1 MNADECQTEALLSPW
16 GLWPFRAQHAPVIAT
31 WVTNETQLRW
41 LAPSTVPPLTAE
53 KVTAWKR
60 PHGWAYVL
68 STEAGADPLGYG
80 ELNPMK
86 NDPRHYWLGHVVISP
101 VRRRCGLGVW
111 LVRSLLH
118 QAYSSLG
125 AERVSLIVFPANE
138 AALHC
143 YRRAGLVEIGEE
155 YHQFG
160 KEGPHHR
167 LIRFESRPPGCT
179 GVK

>member
-1 MNADECQTEALLSPW
+1 MNMNVGNAEPRLGPW
-16 GLWPFRAQHAPVIAT
+16 RLWPFAPHHAPAIAT
-31 WVTNETQLRW
+31 WVSTDAQLRW
-41 LAPSTVPPLTAE
+41 LAPTTVPPLTAE

-86 NDPRHYWLGHVVISP
+86 NDPRHYWLGHVVVNP
-101 VRRRCGLGVW
+101 ARRRCGLGVW
-111 LVRSLLH
+111 LVKSLLH
-118 QAYSSLG
+118 QAYTSLG
-125 AERVSLIVFPANE
+125 AVRVSLIVFPANE
-138 AALHC
+138 AALRC

-167 LIRFESRPPGCT
+167 LIRFESHSSDGAS
-179 GVK
+179 VM